1 MGIINKLRCHS
12 NTQIIFENNMRKYLN
27 KSVNVHIKKS
37 KYLNWCASLLAF
49 IGYIQ
54 EEQKEQIRIRNI
66 WRDQSDNQKPYVE
79 GQKMHWH
86 KEKGQKDSDLQNITE
101 IEQHEPR

>member
-37 KYLNWCASLLAF
+37 KYLN
-49 IGYIQ
+49 
-54 EEQKEQIRIRNI
+54 
-66 WRDQSDNQKPYVE
+66 
-79 GQKMHWH
+79 
-86 KEKGQKDSDLQNITE
+86 
-101 IEQHEPR
+101 